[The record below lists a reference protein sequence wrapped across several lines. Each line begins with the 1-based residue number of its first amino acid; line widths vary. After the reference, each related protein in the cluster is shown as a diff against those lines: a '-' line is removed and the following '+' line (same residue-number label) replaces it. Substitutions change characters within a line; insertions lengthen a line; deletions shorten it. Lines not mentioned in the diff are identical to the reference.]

1 MTGGWIM
8 IKLKHI
14 LSGLLLLSLLAGSIV
29 AQASPR
35 SQGQVILLI
44 VDNVNYDD
52 FQRYGGAN
60 LRKVLEQGALGFMN
74 TNSGGDYEDCG
85 SYATLG
91 AGNYAVCSPG
101 GMYVKEQ
108 PKSAS
113 DGAATVPGSLVNRDL
128 DNLVAGNEPLDR
140 SVKVEMCIRDR
151 LTAATKYKRS

>member
-1 MTGGWIM
+1 M

-91 AGNYAVCSPG
+91 AGNYAVCSW
-101 GMYVKEQ
+101 YVRERQ
-108 PKSAS
+108 PACL
-113 DGAATVPGSLVNRDL
+113 DGAKVPGFWSPDL
-128 DNLVAGNEPLDR
+128 QFSR
-140 SVKVEMCIRDR
+140 SR
-151 LTAATKYKRS
+151 AANAR